1 MTRIP
6 FLLFV
11 MMFLQSTITFSQQ
24 HNIAEIPRINALVAY
39 KKFMK
44 GDILI
49 VDAMN
54 ERTYAKYHIVGAISL
69 PGDGVDDLARIEAAD
84 LQIPFNKEILVY
96 CD

>member
-1 MTRIP
+1 MTRIL

-24 HNIAEIPRINALVAY
+24 HNIAEIPRINAWVAY

-54 ERTYAKYHIVGAISL
+54 ERTLASRRGAL
-69 PGDGVDDLARIEAAD
+69 QPRARARRRRPGR
-84 LQIPFNKEILVY
+84 
-96 CD
+96 